1 MRVPVLILF
10 IFAVLLGL
18 FCVLQEEGSTSFWT
32 EVDYYALRSVES
44 RQCFADESMV
54 CTFMACSGRVTR
66 RLRLNK
72 LQQANCAIG
81 FRYTKR
87 DMIGPELA
95 SVSPYPEAHHVNHAD
110 ELNAGFMLMVT
121 EESSS

>member
-10 IFAVLLGL
+10 AFAVLLGL

-32 EVDYYALRSVES
+32 EIDAYALRSVES

-66 RLRLNK
+66 RLRLNRFP
-72 LQQANCAIG
+72 QANCAMG
-81 FRYTKR
+81 VRYVKR
-87 DMIGPELA
+87 NLIGPESAGVTL
-95 SVSPYPEAHHVNHAD
+95 YPEAHHVNHGD
-110 ELNAGFMLMVT
+110 ECDAGSMPMVT
-121 EESSS
+121 GENSS